1 MEGRSV
7 MFARLKQF
15 FADRAGNVAV
25 SFAIAVTPLVA
36 GIGGAVDYTRTFT
49 IGAEIQSALDTGVLA
64 AASLSQTRE
73 PEAVV
78 RAYVEAAIAEHD
90 GVIENLVVTVT
101 PNVAINAREVH
112 AEAEVTVPTVLL
124 GVAGIQRLSLSRV
137 SEATEQA
144 RNLEIALVLD
154 VSGSMSGSKIDA
166 LREAAAEFVQVVM
179 MGDVSDMTSI
189 SIIPYNGGVR
199 LPDYVNAQLISGSD
213 PDRGG
218 CPEYGHDHPIS
229 LEPPAN
235 GLDWLEW
242 RGREQVGSRSS
253 AFCPE
258 SDEAAVF
265 LRNNQS
271 DLLDLI
277 ETLDAGGNTGLDI
290 ATAWGA
296 RALDPVW
303 RGRLGG
309 DFPDRP
315 VDYDDP
321 STIKALVVMTDGAAT
336 AQIRNYWD
344 EDDDRWR
351 NYNLYPASTAR
362 ANMAQACD
370 EAEARGVDIYTI
382 AFQLSGSTN
391 RNLMANCASHPDNY
405 YEVESLDIAVAFS
418 AIAADLNTLRLSR

>member
-1 MEGRSV
+1 
-7 MFARLKQF
+7 MFRRFSSF
-15 FADRAGNVAV
+15 FADQAGNIAL
-25 SFAIAVTPLVA
+25 SFAIAVTPIVA
-36 GIGGAVDYTRTFT
+36 SVGGALDYTRTYT
-49 IGAEIQSALDTGVLA
+49 IGAEIQGALDTGVLA
-64 AASLSQTRE
+64 AASLSQTRD

-112 AEAEVTVPTVLL
+112 AEAEVSVPTVLL
-124 GVAGIQRLSLSRV
+124 GVAGIDRLSLSRQ
-137 SEATEQA
+137 SEATEQV

-154 VSGSMSGSKIDA
+154 VSGSMSGSKIEA

-179 MGDVSDMTSI
+179 AGDVSDMTSI

-199 LPDYVNAQLISGSD
+199 LPDYVNAQLISGSASNAE
-213 PDRGG
+213 RVG
-218 CPEYGHDHPIS
+218 CPEYGTDHPTT
-229 LEPPAN
+229 LNPPAN

-242 RGREQVGSRSS
+242 RGRDQVGSRSS
-253 AFCPE
+253 SFCPE
-258 SDEAAVF
+258 SDEAAIF
-265 LRNNQS
+265 LRNSQS
-271 DLLDLI
+271 QLLDLI

-296 RALDPVW
+296 RALDPSW

-309 DFPDRP
+309 AFPDRP

-344 EDDDRWR
+344 DDDDRWR

-362 ANMAQACD
+362 ANMASACD
-370 EAEARGVDIYTI
+370 AADAQGVDVYTI

-391 RNLMANCASHPDNY
+391 RNLMRNCASHPDNY
-405 YEVESLDIAVAFS
+405 FEVEDMDIALAFS
-418 AIAADLNTLRLSR
+418 AIAADLNSLRLSR